1 MLPRP
6 CPPRLRFPSLVALL
20 ACPVLAS
27 AALPVQLSCTPDRV
41 HRVALTLD
49 EKGAPLGASV
59 SVAAGSR
66 ECDLATQGNATATV
80 TGGWRFAWQDDELGA
95 PYTAQVER
103 SGSGY
108 TLRLQPAACG
118 VLAMPASFTL
128 AAGTKAC
135 TTTVDR
141 QAAFVQFWREFRTAV
156 ARNDGETLVRLSL
169 PQLEFIEDPD
179 TVKAPASVMRHAAR
193 CVPDVPAPV
202 QRTDLRA
209 MLKTLTDPRLDMPPL
224 SLRKNS
230 TVSLAGAM
238 TAAWTPEGWRIQG
251 FNASPS
257 VMRECRDGR

>member
-1 MLPRP
+1 MHPPP
-6 CPPRLRFPSLVALL
+6 CLPRLRLTPLVALL

-49 EKGAPLGASV
+49 DQGAPLGASV
-59 SVAAGSR
+59 SIAAGTR
-66 ECDLATQGNATATV
+66 ECDLATQGNATAIA
-80 TGGWRFAWQDDELGA
+80 TGGWRFAWQDDVLGA
-95 PYTAQVER
+95 AYTAQVER

-108 TLRLQPAACG
+108 TLRVQPAACG
-118 VLAMPASFTL
+118 VLTMPASFSL
-128 AAGTKAC
+128 AAAAKGC

-156 ARNDGETLVRLSL
+156 TRNDGETLVRLSL

-202 QRTDLRA
+202 QRTDLRT

-238 TAAWTPEGWRIQG
+238 TAAWTPDGWRIQG

-257 VMRECRDGR
+257 VMRDCRDGR

>member
-1 MLPRP
+1 
-6 CPPRLRFPSLVALL
+6 
-20 ACPVLAS
+20 
-27 AALPVQLSCTPDRV
+27 V

-49 EKGAPLGASV
+49 DKGAPLGASV
-59 SVAAGSR
+59 SIAAGTR
-66 ECDLATQGNATATV
+66 ECDLATQGNPTATA
-80 TGGWRFAWQDDELGA
+80 TGGWRFAWQDTELGA
-95 PYTAQVER
+95 AYTAQVER

-118 VLAMPASFTL
+118 VLAMPASFAL
-128 AAGTKAC
+128 AAAAKGC

-156 ARNDGETLVRLSL
+156 AGNDGETLVRLSL
-169 PQLEFIEDPD
+169 PQIEFIEDPD

-202 QRTDLRA
+202 QRTDMRT

-230 TVSLAGAM
+230 LVSLAGAM